1 MKRCLSCQRYVRES
15 ACPFCQSEEMSS
27 LPPNRTPGGLSRA
40 AVLAVAGV
48 AAGAIAVS
56 ACSETITPVY
66 GGPGVDA
73 SSDGSGDD
81 VVSPVAE
88 YGASPTDAGG
98 DEDVVASGTKYG
110 GPPM

>member
-1 MKRCLSCQRYVRES
+1 
-15 ACPFCQSEEMSS
+15 MSS

-81 VVSPVAE
+81 VVLQVDYA
-88 YGASPTDAGG
+88 DAPLPDGLVWRG
-98 DEDVVASGTKYG
+98 LD
-110 GPPM
+110 